1 MNEFQILYYMIFV
14 VIIIFTIYYFWT
26 DLNNLYNT
34 GGDFAEGFSIA
45 KNLGNDPQNTLD
57 LCQGDCDNDDSCK
70 GDMVCWQQNYQ
81 LFPKETPAYQNSC
94 MERYIM
100 TAHRS

>member
-34 GGDFAEGFSIA
+34 GGDFAEGFDNT
-45 KNLGNDPQNTLD
+45 NLVDLD
-57 LCQGDCDNDDSCK
+57 R
-70 GDMVCWQQNYQ
+70 NY
-81 LFPKETPAYQNSC
+81 
-94 MERYIM
+94 RIM
-100 TAHRS
+100 I